1 VMWYNSKVFS
11 DNGVKPPTTW
21 DEFFTVAETFKAKG
35 ITPIAVGGSNKF
47 EASHLFESVLLAT
60 FGADDY
66 PKLFDGTTTMWDD
79 PRAEQA
85 IATLGKILA
94 YANTDRSAIGWTDA
108 AQQVIDGKAA
118 LTIMGDWTEGFLL
131 SKNLKPGVD
140 FGYQA
145 APGTADTFMWLSD
158 SFGLA
163 KGAPNK
169 DQALAWLALCGSKEG
184 QDAFNPKKG
193 SIPARTDADLSKYD
207 EYLQSAIK
215 DFGSLKLAPS
225 AAHGASTT
233 NAYQDVY
240 HNSLEVFSSDLD
252 ERALLQTLKDAAA
265 DNNK

>member
-1 VMWYNSKVFS
+1 
-11 DNGVKPPTTW
+11 
-21 DEFFTVAETFKAKG
+21 
-35 ITPIAVGGSNKF
+35 
-47 EASHLFESVLLAT
+47 VLLAT
-60 FGADDY
+60 YGADDY
-66 PKLFDGTTTMWDD
+66 PKLFDGTTAMWDD

-85 IATLGKILA
+85 IATLGKILT

-131 SKNLKPGVD
+131 SKGLKPGVD

-163 KGAPNK
+163 KGAPNR

-233 NAYQDVY
+233 NAYQEVY

-252 ERALLQTLKDAAA
+252 EQTLLQTLKDAAA